1 MLVSWYC
8 FELWERISECLITF
22 VLDVF
27 FYLFFLFVVL
37 YGHVHD
43 HKEAF
48 VFKLCSR

>member
-1 MLVSWYC
+1 MSHYIRV
-8 FELWERISECLITF
+8 RRVCLP
-22 VLDVF
+22 
-27 FYLFFLFVVL
+27 FFLFFVL

>member
-1 MLVSWYC
+1 MSHYIRV
-8 FELWERISECLITF
+8 RRVF
-22 VLDVF
+22 V
-27 FYLFFLFVVL
+27 YLFFLFFVL